1 MLARRCARCR
11 NARAGGCQPVHM
23 QVGNMSVADNNR
35 VAAGQMGI
43 GKCIGTIQQVAAND
57 DIVGAISQ
65 PDGQ

>member
-1 MLARRCARCR
+1 
-11 NARAGGCQPVHM
+11 
-23 QVGNMSVADNNR
+23 MSVADNNR